1 MSASGSGE
9 PVCSGKTIVEF
20 ETQLKGRC
28 TDIQIFNGFFNTL
41 ENNIVSAGKGNEKK
55 WNAVL
60 MAILNEKTK
69 PLRAELFV
77 RIVLY
82 FQKYKM
88 KLEEEDLLSLF
99 TKLFAKIDPKNP
111 KAVERAGILA
121 CIAVLDDGRRKD
133 LIKDGLLRGANEN
146 ETKTPKK
153 YMNTFFSEHWKTKHP
168 WAYDETASTNIE
180 NKITALL
187 KAHFRILSDK
197 TDFSMFKSLKG
208 VKQAKEFVTK
218 EDDFDDFT
226 VVVRIGPSRVSV
238 RVSVDD
244 PEKYVKRESSQP
256 LPMSSLGHGVTNK
269 AYIDEVGQFVNEA
282 VLKLQSDVELNVP
295 KFEVDE
301 LMLMPPKS
309 SSARTKLDN
318 EEKKAKELRK
328 TAEEERMEAFE
339 NFVTLYEEERA
350 KETTAVTPETT
361 SGTRGSFSPEITM
374 MMQRHDVAANEAE
387 KLRKMLET

>member
-9 PVCSGKTIVEF
+9 PVCSGKTIEEF

-41 ENNIVSAGKGNEKK
+41 ENNIVSSKKGNEKK

-60 MAILNEKTK
+60 MAILNEETK

-99 TKLFAKIDPKNP
+99 TKLYAKIDPKNP
-111 KAVERAGILA
+111 KAVERAGIMA
-121 CIAVLDDGRRKD
+121 CIAVLDDGRKKD

-146 ETKTPKK
+146 ETKTPKEF
-153 YMNTFFSEHWKTKHP
+153 MNTFFSEHWKTKHL

-197 TDFSMFKSLKG
+197 TDFSMFESLKG
-208 VKQAKEFVTK
+208 VTQAKMFVTK
-218 EDDFDDFT
+218 VDDFT
-226 VVVRIGPSRVSV
+226 VVGRIGPNRVSV

-244 PEKYVKRESSQP
+244 PEKYVERESPRP
-256 LPMSSLGHGVTNK
+256 LPMSSLGDKVTNK
-269 AYIDEVGQFVNEA
+269 AYIDEVVQFVNEA
-282 VLKLQSDVELNVP
+282 VLKLQSDVKLNART
-295 KFEVDE
+295 FDVDE
-301 LMLMPPKS
+301 LMLIPPKS
-309 SSARTKLDN
+309 SSARTKLDA
-318 EEKKAKELRK
+318 EEKKAKESRK
-328 TAEEERMEAFE
+328 TAEEERMEALE
-339 NFVTLYEEERA
+339 DFVTLYEL
-350 KETTAVTPETT
+350 
-361 SGTRGSFSPEITM
+361 SLI
-374 MMQRHDVAANEAE
+374 HI
-387 KLRKMLET
+387 

>member
-9 PVCSGKTIVEF
+9 PVCSGKTIEEF

-41 ENNIVSAGKGNEKK
+41 ENNIVSSKKGNEKK

-60 MAILNEKTK
+60 MAILNEETK

-99 TKLFAKIDPKNP
+99 TKLYAKIDPKNP
-111 KAVERAGILA
+111 KAVERAGIMA
-121 CIAVLDDGRRKD
+121 CIAVLDDGRKKD

-146 ETKTPKK
+146 ETKTPKEF
-153 YMNTFFSEHWKTKHP
+153 MNTFFSEHWKTKHP

-197 TDFSMFKSLKG
+197 TDFSMFESLKG
-208 VKQAKEFVTK
+208 VTQAKMFVTK
-218 EDDFDDFT
+218 VDDFT
-226 VVVRIGPSRVSV
+226 VVGRIGPNRVSV

-244 PEKYVKRESSQP
+244 PEKYVERESPRP
-256 LPMSSLGHGVTNK
+256 LPMSSLGDKVTNK
-269 AYIDEVGQFVNEA
+269 AYIDEVVQFVNEA
-282 VLKLQSDVELNVP
+282 VLKLQSDVKLNART
-295 KFEVDE
+295 FDVDE
-301 LMLMPPKS
+301 LMLIPPKS
-309 SSARTKLDN
+309 SSARTKLDA
-318 EEKKAKELRK
+318 EEKKAKESRK
-328 TAEEERMEAFE
+328 TAEEERMEALE
-339 NFVTLYEEERA
+339 DFVTLYEEERA
-350 KETTAVTPETT
+350 KETTAVTPKTT

-374 MMQRHDVAANEAE
+374 MMQRHDVAAEEAE
-387 KLRKMLET
+387 KLRRMLET